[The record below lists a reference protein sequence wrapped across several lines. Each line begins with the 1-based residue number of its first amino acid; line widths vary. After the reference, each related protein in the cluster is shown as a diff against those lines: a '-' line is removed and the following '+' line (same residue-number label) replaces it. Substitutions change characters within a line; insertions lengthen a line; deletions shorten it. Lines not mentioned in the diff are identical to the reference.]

1 VAPVD
6 PRYFWSVSLPV
17 HSTASESLEPAPP
30 ASGASGGPGEARG
43 LRALFDRFGAPL
55 LLLILLVLG
64 YRGLVDFSPIAA
76 VNENRL
82 NPVEGQL
89 FVPNQKSPLLIF
101 AIASLFFVQRSVALR
116 RCIREGAWTG
126 WSFPLLASG
135 IAFNVLAHRTE
146 TPFLAVVSLSL
157 TALGGAALLGGLPA
171 LRRMRLP
178 ALFLLLALPIPGFLL
193 NSIVYPLQLATA
205 EMSGLLLSLMSVDHV
220 VTADLIYTKTAVFQV
235 IEGCSGLRSTETLLM
250 AAIVYQYWVFHSRAC
265 SWLLVLSA
273 PLIGIVVNQLRVLW
287 IIFYPSSSAS
297 SAHTM
302 QGLVMIVVG
311 VLLIDRV
318 HAILSR
324 WLPAERTPSDALCD
338 GATAPGSWPARAF
351 VLLAA
356 LLMLNV
362 ATTFMEPWPVD
373 RPLHK
378 NPAQFP
384 GQIDGWTVKADPID
398 EEFFGSTR
406 HTQVASRTYRRE
418 EEEVSVFI
426 AVDSRTRPLASGIS
440 PKNAR
445 VGKGWTIVATSA
457 ADLANGDDRATVSIQ
472 RSQAGLAYVIH
483 WQQGV
488 DVHPLEAL
496 RNALALDRSPWQ
508 RPYDAISFRISTP
521 LDGTDLSA
529 IERADARTA
538 PFVELA
544 RETFPVP
551 EP

>member
-1 VAPVD
+1 M
-6 PRYFWSVSLPV
+6 SLPV
-17 HSTASESLEPAPP
+17 HPTAPESLEPAPA
-30 ASGASGGPGEARG
+30 ASQPSGGPGEARG
-43 LRALFDRFGAPL
+43 LRAFFNRFGAPL
-55 LLLILLVLG
+55 LLLILLATS

-101 AIASLFFVQRSVALR
+101 AIAGFFFAQRAVALR
-116 RCIREGAWTG
+116 SCFREDAWTG
-126 WSFPLLASG
+126 WGLPLLASG
-135 IAFNVLAHRTE
+135 IAFNLLSHRTE
-146 TPFLAVVSLSL
+146 EPFLAVVSLSL
-157 TALGGAALLGGLPA
+157 TALGGAALLGGRTA

-178 ALFLLLALPIPGFLL
+178 ALFLLLALPVPGFLL
-193 NSIVYPLQLATA
+193 NSIVYPMQLATA
-205 EMSGLLLSLMSVDHV
+205 QMSGFLLSLLSVDHLV
-220 VTADLIYTKTAVFQV
+220 MADLIYTKAAVFQV
-235 IEGCSGLRSTETLLM
+235 IEGCSGLRSMETLLM
-250 AAIVYQYWVFHSRAC
+250 AAIVYQYWVPHSRAC
-265 SWLLVLSA
+265 SWILVLSA

-297 SAHTM
+297 SAHTV

-311 VLLIDRV
+311 VLLIDRLHSV
-318 HAILSR
+318 LSR
-324 WLPAERTPSDALCD
+324 WLPAARTPSDAPRD
-338 GATAPGSWPARAF
+338 GATASGPWPARAF
-351 VLLAA
+351 ALLTA

-362 ATTFMEPWPVD
+362 AATFMEPWPVD

-406 HTQVASRTYRRE
+406 HTQVVSRTYQRAD
-418 EEEVSVFI
+418 EEVSVFI

-440 PKNAR
+440 PKNGR
-445 VGKGWTIVATSA
+445 VGKGWTILASGA
-457 ADLANGDDRATVSIQ
+457 ADFGPGRHDRAIASIQ
-472 RSQAGLAYVIH
+472 RSRTGLAYVIH

-488 DVHPLEAL
+488 DAHPLEAL

-521 LDGTDLSA
+521 LEGTAPIS
-529 IERADARTA
+529 IERANARIA
-538 PFVELA
+538 PFIEIA
-544 RETFPVP
+544 RETFPAP
-551 EP
+551 DLR